1 MSYFFFKIKSFLSSQ
16 IVVETDELCSK
27 CPHDVD
33 GRFIKGSIDEINK
46 FGRLVIEKANLDLRY
61 IYTVSEAFSTVNKNL
76 NHDHIV
82 SLCSGC
88 SWQNKSLFFTL
99 KRLNFDNFNK
109 IKLYN

>member
-46 FGRLVIEKANLDLRY
+46 FGRLVIEKANLDFLY
-61 IYTVSEAFSTVNKNL
+61 
-76 NHDHIV
+76 
-82 SLCSGC
+82 
-88 SWQNKSLFFTL
+88 
-99 KRLNFDNFNK
+99 RL
-109 IKLYN
+109 